1 MKKIIMETLVLAAL
15 ATGQAYLQPVY
26 AAPIS
31 LDKATVTAT
40 YQGSVDGILGLDHG
54 FQAESGSNTSKVYAP
69 GAGVEFLT
77 ADYLFGF
84 DFAADGLLT
93 VYNNMPLPERAAG
106 DPGYT
111 FSFDFGS
118 TLPAPIGS
126 FTLVDGSMVSGTP
139 GLSVVDGHSIA
150 LDLSAL
156 TWNGDF
162 ASFTAQIGTADAGNV
177 PEPASLALLLLGAA
191 GLAAASGRRTR

>member
-1 MKKIIMETLVLAAL
+1 MKKIIMETLVVAAAL
-15 ATGQAYLQPVY
+15 ATGQVY

-31 LDKATVTAT
+31 LENATVTAT
-40 YQGSVDGILGLDHG
+40 YQGAAGGILGLDHG
-54 FQAESGSNTSKVYAP
+54 FQAEPGTNTSKVYAP

-77 ADYLFGF
+77 SDYLFGF

-111 FSFDFGS
+111 FTFDFGT
-118 TLPAPIGS
+118 TLPASIGS
-126 FTLVDGSMVSGTP
+126 FTLVDGSMVGDVP
-139 GLSVVDGHSIA
+139 GLSVIDGHSIA
-150 LDLSAL
+150 LDLTSL

-162 ASFTAQIGTADAGNV
+162 ASFTARIGAADVNEV
-177 PEPASLALLLLGAA
+177 PEPAGLALMMAGVA
-191 GLAAASGRRTR
+191 GLVAASRRTR